1 MKVFIYPTYD
11 KKRDKSGNLYI
22 DYFRKSF
29 ESSDSCTVLN
39 SFPRSETLGLLLNLK
54 AELFILHWID
64 LIPSKP
70 LGFLQTFFF
79 RLGVLAAKLRG
90 AKIVWV
96 LHNKYAHDDKSDR
109 PGKLMHWMSLK
120 ADFVLTHSLEG
131 VRFYKSEY
139 QDSSAKCFYLPHP
152 VYQSRKIKDTVQPEW
167 DYIIWGT
174 ITPRKK
180 VLEFVRFAAECKEL
194 EDKRILICGRCAD
207 TVLDTQIRKSLSPN
221 ITYQNVFMSDNELA
235 SRISSAKTILFTYDG
250 GSVLSSGA
258 LIYSLNFFKPII
270 GPKVGS
276 FEDLKGIV
284 ECYDRFEDIP
294 SIVPKDCSDEIQK
307 YIDENLW
314 ADFPD
319 RLLSY
324 IRDHDFGM

>member
-1 MKVFIYPTYD
+1 
-11 KKRDKSGNLYI
+11 
-22 DYFRKSF
+22 
-29 ESSDSCTVLN
+29 
-39 SFPRSETLGLLLNLK
+39 
-54 AELFILHWID
+54 
-64 LIPSKP
+64 
-70 LGFLQTFFF
+70 
-79 RLGVLAAKLRG
+79 
-90 AKIVWV
+90 
-96 LHNKYAHDDKSDR
+96 
-109 PGKLMHWMSLK
+109 MSLK

-131 VRFYKSEY
+131 IRFYKSEY
-139 QDSSAKCFYLPHP
+139 PDSSAKCFYLPHP
-152 VYQSRKIKDTVQPEW
+152 VYEFGKIEDAAQTEW

-221 ITYQNVFMSDNELA
+221 ITYQNVFMSDDELA

-284 ECYDRFEDIP
+284 ECYDSFEDIP
-294 SIVPKDCSDEIQK
+294 SIVSRDCSGEIKK

-314 ADFPD
+314 AGFPD
-319 RLLSY
+319 SLLSY